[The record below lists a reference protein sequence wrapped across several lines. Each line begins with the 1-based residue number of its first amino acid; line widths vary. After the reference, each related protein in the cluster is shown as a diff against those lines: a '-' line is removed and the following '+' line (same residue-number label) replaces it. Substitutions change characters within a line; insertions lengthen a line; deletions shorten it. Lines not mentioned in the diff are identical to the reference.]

1 MKNSLIFLLAAALL
15 TGSCSFKSDYTS
27 EVDPLIGSGGTGHV
41 FVGASVPWGL
51 VQLGPTNQQ
60 LGWDFCS
67 GYNTMDSV
75 IIGFS
80 HTHLSGTG
88 MPEFCDITVMPAI
101 GSDYEYSRGVA
112 SDLSSGPFSVFRH
125 ETEVSEPGYYS
136 VMLDRYG
143 IQAELTATHRV
154 GMHRYTFPEAE
165 HAAIIFDLENGS
177 LNERLTGWHIEA
189 EGDRILKGYRWST
202 VWADRGF
209 SIQDGQK
216 VFFTAEFSKPFESFT
231 TFKDGKYGRAEFKTK
246 KGEEILLKVGI
257 SVNSIEAAEKNLIAE
272 VKGWDFDSVR
282 KEALAEWNKQLSRLD
297 VKTDNQEARNIL
309 YTSLY
314 HTMIFPNDISDFGE
328 EAYFTNF
335 SFWDTYRA
343 QMPLYSILL
352 PDVFEKIAIS
362 LLRSTE
368 KSGKVPVWPMM
379 GIETD
384 CMIGNPGIPV
394 LADGVLKGFIKGDDA
409 EKAFELMKKS
419 AMLDERWQGL
429 RKKHGYIPYDIT
441 PRQSVAYE
449 CEYALADWS
458 VAQVAKMLGKE
469 DDYAYFM
476 ERSHSWTKLYDP
488 SSGFIRPKDKE
499 GKWVEPFDPL
509 NVDFGN
515 DYCEGNAWQ
524 YSLLV
529 PHDIDTLIT
538 LMGSKQALL
547 DRLDTLFTMSSE
559 MTGHSSDA
567 TGTIGQYVH
576 GNEPSHHIIWIY
588 SMLGHPEKASALTHK
603 VLNELYAADADGIC
617 GNEDMGQMS
626 AWYILASMGL
636 YQVEPSGG
644 RYFIAEPFFPEI
656 TVNYTDGRNLTI
668 LKNEYKNT
676 QNYTEYIDIMEGRV
690 YNSAKNVSK

>member
-1 MKNSLIFLLAAALL
+1 MKNSLIILLAAALL
-15 TGSCSFKSDYTS
+15 TGSCSFKSDFTS

-67 GYNTMDSV
+67 GYNAKDSV

-101 GSDYEYSRGVA
+101 GSDYGYSRGVA
-112 SDLSSGPFSVFRH
+112 SDQSSGPFSAFRH

-136 VMLDRYG
+136 VMLDRYD

-154 GMHRYTFPEAE
+154 GMHRYTFPESDQ
-165 HAAIIFDLENGS
+165 AAIIFDLENGS

-189 EGDRILKGYRWST
+189 EGDRILKGYRYST

-209 SIQDGQK
+209 SIQEGQK

-231 TFKDGKYGRAEFKTK
+231 TFEEGKYGRAEFKTK
-246 KGEEILLKVGI
+246 KGEQVLLKVGI
-257 SVNSIEAAEKNLIAE
+257 SLNSIEAAEKNLKAE
-272 VKGWDFDSVR
+272 VKGWGFDSVR
-282 KEALAEWNKQLSRLD
+282 KEATAEWDKQLSR
-297 VKTDNQEARNIL
+297 VEIKTDDKEARNIL

-328 EAYFTNF
+328 EANFSNF

-343 QMPLYSILL
+343 QMPLYSILF
-352 PDVFEKIAIS
+352 PDIFQKIAES
-362 LLRSTE
+362 LLETTE

-394 LADGVLKGFIKGDDA
+394 VADCVLKGFLKGEDA

-429 RKKHGYIPYDIT
+429 RKTHGYIPYDIT

-488 SSGFIRPKDKE
+488 ATGFIRPKDKE
-499 GKWVEPFDPL
+499 GKWIEPFDPL
-509 NVDFGN
+509 NIDFGN

-529 PHDIDTLIT
+529 PHDIDTLIA
-538 LMGSKQALL
+538 LLGSEQALL
-547 DRLDTLFTMSSE
+547 NRLDTLFTMSSKT
-559 MTGHSSDA
+559 TGHSPDA
-567 TGTIGQYVH
+567 TGMIGQYVH

-588 SMLGHPEKASALTHK
+588 SMLGQPEKASALTHK
-603 VLNELYAADADGIC
+603 VMSELYVADPDGIC

-636 YQVEPSGG
+636 YQLEPSGG
-644 RYFIAEPFFPEI
+644 RYFMAEPLFPEI
-656 TVNYTDGRNLTI
+656 TINYPDGRKLTI
-668 LKNEYKNT
+668 LKGEGGKT
-676 QNYTEYIDIMEGRV
+676 QNYIDYTDIMKGGIIMIPGT
-690 YNSAKNVSK
+690 NTK